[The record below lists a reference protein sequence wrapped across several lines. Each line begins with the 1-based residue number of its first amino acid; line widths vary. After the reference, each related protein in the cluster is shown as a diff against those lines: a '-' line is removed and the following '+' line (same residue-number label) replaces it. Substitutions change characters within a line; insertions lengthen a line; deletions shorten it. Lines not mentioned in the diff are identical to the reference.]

1 MSSGF
6 VVVTPTS
13 RPSSPPPEYLM
24 REAITAG
31 GIQSG
36 TPKRRFEAIGCVPLD
51 DNFKGCHT
59 IDEDEWFGADD
70 AAALAAHPAR
80 DVPVLYLYRIGAR
93 VEQRREAQR
102 PVRVREAHTLLG
114 GCVID
119 KPILD
124 VHNSAVTR
132 VVTFIVSSIW
142 SPRTKTFYTRIEVN

>member
-31 GIQSG
+31 GVQSG
-36 TPKRRFEAIGCVPLD
+36 TLKRRFEAIGCVPLD

-59 IDEDEWFGADD
+59 IDEDERLGADD
-70 AAALAAHPAR
+70 AAALAAHTAR
-80 DVPVLYLYRIGAR
+80 HVPVLYLYRIGAR